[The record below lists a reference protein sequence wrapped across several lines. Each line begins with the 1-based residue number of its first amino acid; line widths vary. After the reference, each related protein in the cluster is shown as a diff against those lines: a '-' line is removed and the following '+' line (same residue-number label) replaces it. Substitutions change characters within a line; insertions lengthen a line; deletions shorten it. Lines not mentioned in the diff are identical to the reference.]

1 MLLMEYIRIERSVFD
16 AMLSALADCRSVLVM
31 ALTRLSR
38 NERQEWIDNVSAQG
52 ILRRSQRG
60 MTLLRM
66 EGKIGYSVIEGK
78 VYYPASEIGRLLNY
92 NIESDG

>member
-1 MLLMEYIRIERSVFD
+1 MEYIRIERSVFD
-16 AMLSALADCRSVLVM
+16 AMLSALTDCRSVLVM

>member
-1 MLLMEYIRIERSVFD
+1 MEYIRIERSVFD
-16 AMLSALADCRSVLVM
+16 AMLSALTDCRSVLVM

-92 NIESDG
+92 NIENDG